1 MRRRMIAVLSALAL
15 GIGGSLLVASPASAA
30 DFDFVD
36 TAAPAPTTVD
46 ATTLPRTI
54 AVSGVGTIADVRVTL
69 DFQKVGETC
78 DAPGDSSWPFTGEI
92 EFTLA
97 SPTGTVVTL
106 IQSYTPGPETYAGDG
121 NQRVQVTLDDSAAQP
136 VGVNGIP
143 ETGAFLP
150 VQPLNAFL
158 GEDPNGDWILNVS
171 DTVGSDPLCYFGATL
186 SVSDGTTPPGPTPPA
201 PTPPTK
207 VSTAASVGIDSAGI
221 AAGVAVL
228 GAIAAASALALRRRR
243 AE

>member
-15 GIGGSLLVASPASAA
+15 GIGGSLLVASPAIAV
-30 DFDFVD
+30 DFNFVD
-36 TAAPAPTTVD
+36 TPAPAPTIVD

-54 AVSGVGTIADVRVTL
+54 AVSGVGTIADVNVTL

-78 DAPGDSSWPFTGEI
+78 DAPGTSWPFTGEI
-92 EFTLA
+92 EFSLV
-97 SPTGTVVTL
+97 SPAGTVVTL
-106 IQSYTPGPETYAGDG
+106 IQSYSPGPETYSGDG

-150 VQPLNAFL
+150 VQPLGAFL
-158 GEDPNGDWILNVS
+158 GEDPNGDWILNVA

-186 SVSDGTTPPGPTPPA
+186 TISDGTTPPGPNPPA
-201 PTPPTK
+201 PTPPTQ
-207 VSTAASVGIDSAGI
+207 VSTAASGGIDNTRI
-221 AAGVAVL
+221 AAGVAVF
-228 GAIAAASALALRRRR
+228 GAIAAASVLALRRRQ